1 MEKKSSYYCLDG
13 RAYDVTMSWNENF
26 RDNDKVFQIKFAAI
40 DKKSGRALP
49 LAKEIGNYQIGDM
62 TETLGERVQH
72 YYGGS
77 REDFMSDYLTSA
89 YRRAMDWIER
99 GK

>member
-13 RAYDVTMSWNENF
+13 RAYDVTMTW
-26 RDNDKVFQIKFAAI
+26 NDKFKDD
-40 DKKSGRALP
+40 DKIFKINFKAVDKENGRALP
-49 LAKEIGNYQIGDM
+49 LAKEIALYQIGDM
-62 TETLGERVQH
+62 TETLGERVKY

-77 REDFMSDYLTSA
+77 RENMMSDYLTSA
-89 YRRAMDWIER
+89 YRRATDWIER